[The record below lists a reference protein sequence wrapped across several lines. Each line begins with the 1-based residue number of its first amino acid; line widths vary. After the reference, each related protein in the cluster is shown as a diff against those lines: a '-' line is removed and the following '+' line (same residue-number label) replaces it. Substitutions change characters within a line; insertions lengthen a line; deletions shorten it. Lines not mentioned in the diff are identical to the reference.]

1 MIPSSATCGPGM
13 ATSGRSCPRPMLP
26 PEADTMLPMIQSATG
41 SFCSTAWTVPAA
53 RHSTTPGN
61 GTAKTGYA
69 LTIANEFVKL
79 MNTNTQDWTVR
90 FIPLWVGQALSLLGS
105 QLVQFAIIWYLTQTT
120 NSATTLAIASMMGLL
135 PQVLLSPFIGTWVD
149 RGNRRLI
156 LIAADSTVAIATLL
170 LAILFASGLIQVWQ
184 IYIALFIRA
193 VAGGFHQSAFGA
205 SVVLLV
211 PKEHLARVQGFNQ
224 ALYGGLNII
233 SAPLGAYLLSVLP
246 MQGILGID
254 IGTALFAISILLFV
268 RIPQPERSA
277 QTPSTF
283 WQDFRAGF
291 HYILAWRGLVILLGL
306 VMVINFFYSA
316 TEPLTPLLITD
327 HFRGVAGQLGW
338 WLSSFAAGTVLGG
351 LVLGAWGGFK
361 RKIVTAQLGLILMGV
376 STAIVGLVPSD
387 RFILGLIANSVVG
400 FLLPIINGSFGATL
414 QAAIAPEMQGR
425 VFAFIL
431 SAAKLVSPLALVIA
445 GPFADAFGIQ
455 LWFLIAGI
463 ACTLMGIAG
472 FFSSDVMGMENKTS
486 QSTQEHQ
493 HVVTEHS

>member
-1 MIPSSATCGPGM
+1 MKI
-13 ATSGRSCPRPMLP
+13 TS
-26 PEADTMLPMIQSATG
+26 QN
-41 SFCSTAWTVPAA
+41 W
-53 RHSTTPGN
+53 
-61 GTAKTGYA
+61 A
-69 LTIANEFVKL
+69 LRFV
-79 MNTNTQDWTVR
+79 
-90 FIPLWVGQALSLLGS
+90 PLWVGQALSLLGS
-105 QLVQFAIIWYLTQTT
+105 QLVQFAIIWYLTQET

-156 LIAADSTVAIATLL
+156 LIAADATVAVATLI
-170 LAILFASGLIQVWQ
+170 LALLFATGIVQVWH
-184 IYIALFIRA
+184 IYIALFVRA

-254 IGTALFAISILLFV
+254 VGTALFAISILVFV
-268 RIPQPERSA
+268 RIPQPERSTK
-277 QTPSTF
+277 TPLTF
-283 WQDFRAGF
+283 WKDFRAGF
-291 HYILAWRGLVILLGL
+291 RYIIAWRGLVILLGL

-327 HFRGVAGQLGW
+327 HFSGGAGQLGW
-338 WLSSFAAGTVLGG
+338 WFSSFAAGTVLGG

-361 RKIVTAQLGLILMGV
+361 RKIVTAQLGLVIMGIC
-376 STAIVGLVPSD
+376 TAVVGLVPSD
-387 RFILGLIANSVVG
+387 LFVLGLIANSAAG

-431 SAAKLVSPLALVIA
+431 SAAMLVSPLALVIA

-463 ACTLMGIAG
+463 SCVLMGLFG
-472 FFSSDVMGMENKTS
+472 FFSSEVMGMENKS
-486 QSTQEHQ
+486 KEDAS
-493 HVVTEHS
+493 HVVIEPS